1 MFKKMIGKLFGNKQ
15 DRDVAT
21 YQPIVEEINAVFAG
35 LSNLSNDDL
44 RNRTHTFRERI
55 AEHLSEI
62 DATIVRLK
70 DEAQNEENFREADLI
85 YKEIDKLKEQRDKE
99 LEVVLKEILPEAF
112 ATVKEAARRL
122 TEQGELRATATEAD
136 RDLAANPKKDHIT
149 IDGNEAVYSNVWT
162 AAGGEI
168 EWKMIHY
175 DVQLIGGIALH
186 EGKIAEMQ
194 TGEGKTLVATLP
206 AYLNGLAQQGVHV
219 ITVNDYLARRDA
231 EWIGPLMEFLQ
242 LSISCIDYFEPHSP
256 ERIEAYK
263 SDITYGTN
271 NEFGF
276 DYLRDNM
283 VRNQAD
289 KVQGKHHYAM
299 IDEVDSVLIDD
310 ARTPLIISGPVTG
323 SSDDKD
329 YEELKPNIET
339 LIAAQHYVPTG
350 LCPRAGLS

>member
-1 MFKKMIGKLFGNKQ
+1 MFKKVLGKLFGSKQ

-21 YQPIVEEINAVFAG
+21 YQPIVDEINVVFEG
-35 LSNLSNDDL
+35 LSSLTNDEL
-44 RNRTHTFRERI
+44 RNRTHDFRARI
-55 AEHLSEI
+55 AEHLSAI
-62 DATIVRLK
+62 DEKITELNAAA
-70 DEAQNEENFREADLI
+70 EAEENFREKDAI
-85 YKEIDKLKEQRDKE
+85 YKEVDQLKEQRDKE

-122 TEQGELRATATEAD
+122 SEGEIRVTATDAD

-149 IDGNEAVYSNVWT
+149 IEGDEAIYSNVYT

-168 EWKMIHY
+168 EWKMVHY

-206 AYLNGLAQQGVHV
+206 AYLNGLSGGGVNV
-219 ITVNDYLARRDA
+219 ITVNEYLARRDA

-242 LSISCIDYFEPHSP
+242 LSISCIDYYKPHSP
-256 ERIEAYK
+256 ERRLAYLC
-263 SDITYGTN
+263 DITYGTN

-283 VRNQAD
+283 VRSQDD

-323 SSDDKD
+323 NADDKD
-329 YEELKPNIET
+329 YEELKPN
-339 LIAAQHYVPTG
+339 LSALLDGQRNIAHK
-350 LCPRAGLS
+350 